1 MDKYYDNG
9 RPETVTGDF
18 GTAWITTQDN
28 DDETMK
34 MVRAVMNSSLSE
46 NTKVVIMP
54 DCHVGKGCVVGFT
67 QKINEA
73 APRISPDII
82 GVDIGCNITSMKFKA
97 DPAFMESEETL
108 AQLDAF
114 ARANIGIGI
123 AAYAEGGL
131 SAREKSMISK
141 DDLKAFSDAEKLL
154 KEDMP
159 NPREK
164 VTSPSIEHQ
173 LKSVGSGNHF
183 IELGKDPEDGFY
195 WLTVHSG
202 SRYFGQRVCHYY
214 KYHAVRNCEDNKA
227 RDYKYLDRSTP
238 YMERYLTCV
247 DACQRFSRLN
257 HQLILN
263 KLGESVI
270 RGFSGKPLDYIGT
283 MHNYIDLE
291 HMIVRK
297 GSVSALMG
305 ERLLIPFNMRDG
317 VAVCEAKGNPE
328 WNFSA
333 PHGAGRCLSRA
344 EAKLLLNAV
353 AAAEDLKQHKVFSTS
368 VEYSVDETPD
378 AYKPMAQILE
388 LIKPT
393 VDVKFLVKPIW
404 NIKGRS

>member
-9 RPETVTGDF
+9 RPETITGNF

-28 DDETMK
+28 DDDTMR
-34 MVRAVMNSSLSE
+34 MVRAAMNSSLSE

-73 APRISPDII
+73 NPRISPDII

-97 DPAFMESEETL
+97 DPTFMESEETL
-108 AQLDAF
+108 VQLDAF
-114 ARANIGIGI
+114 TRANIGIGNGK
-123 AAYAEGGL
+123 YAGGL
-131 SAREKSMISK
+131 STREKSMIPK
-141 DDLKAFSDAEKLL
+141 DDLKAFIDAEKLL

-159 NPREK
+159 NPKEK
-164 VTSPSIEHQ
+164 VTSQSIENQ

-183 IELGKDPEDGFY
+183 VELGKDPEDGYY

-202 SRYFGQRVCHYY
+202 SRNFGQRVCHYY
-214 KYHAVRNCEDNKA
+214 RFHTERICEDRMA
-227 RDYKYLDRSTP
+227 GSYKYLDNSTP

-257 HQLILN
+257 HRLILN
-263 KLGESVI
+263 KLSEFVL
-270 RGFSGKPLDYIGT
+270 RGFSCKPLDYIGT
-283 MHNYIDLE
+283 MHNYIDLDY
-291 HMIVRK
+291 MIVRK
-297 GSVSALMG
+297 GSVSAQAG

-317 VAVCEAKGNPE
+317 IAVCEAKGNSE

-344 EAKLLLNAV
+344 EAKLLLNVQDAV
-353 AAAEDLKQHKVFSTS
+353 EDLRQHKVFSTS
-368 VEYSVDETPD
+368 VEYSVDETPE

-393 VDVKFLVKPIW
+393 VDVQFLVKPIW